1 MVAIWLPIAG
11 LLIGIIIGQLLGL
24 SFPPDLARY
33 SALAVLAGLDAVAG
47 AARATLEQR
56 YNNELFLSGLVS
68 NMILAALLTFVGDR
82 LGFDLSIAAVV
93 AFGVRLFDN
102 VAAIRRILL
111 GIGQP

>member
-1 MVAIWLPIAG
+1 MAIWLPVAG
-11 LLIGIIIGQLLGL
+11 LLIGILVGNALGL

-33 SALAVLAGLDAVAG
+33 TALAVLAGLDAIVG

-56 YNNELFLSGLVS
+56 YDNELFISGLVS

-93 AFGVRLFDN
+93 AFGVRLFNN

-111 GIGQP
+111 GVGQS